1 MLSLIV
7 YRTYVWYN
15 IAMKIT
21 RGYKYRIYPNALQK
35 AAIDSTFGCCRFVY
49 NHCLSHRKEVYA
61 SDKRN
66 ASQYECMR
74 LVTALRH
81 DPEHIWLAA
90 CDSMALQEAVKDLNK
105 AFTNFFEK
113 RTGYPKFHKKSSAQ
127 SYRTRNQS
135 GGIRIEGNH
144 IVLPKL
150 GAVKAK
156 ISRFPAGRILNAT
169 VSRTATG
176 KYFVSLCCE
185 EELVPKPNAGG
196 RIALDLGIK
205 DLYVDSNGYKDPNPK
220 HLAKYEKKLC
230 REQRS
235 LSRMIEANI
244 AGYTKNRKPVWKKP
258 LSGCKNIQKQK
269 RKVALIH
276 EKIYNCRTDNLY
288 KVSSKLVNENQVIAL
303 ETLNVKG
310 MVRNHHLAKAIV
322 DASWSRFV
330 TILEYKAF
338 EHGCEILKVPTF
350 YPSSQTCSCCGYK
363 NPKVKDLKVRRW
375 ICPECGVVHDR
386 DHNAAKN
393 ILAKALRSA

>member
-1 MLSLIV
+1 M
-7 YRTYVWYN
+7 TQH
-15 IAMKIT
+15 K
-21 RGYKYRIYPNALQK
+21 GYKYRIYPNK
-35 AAIDSTFGCCRFVY
+35 AQAVLLSQFFGCCRFVY
-49 NHCLSHRKEVYA
+49 NRCLSYRKDVYA

-81 DPEHIWLAA
+81 DPEFVWLAS

-113 RTGYPKFHKKSSAQ
+113 RAGYPKFHRKSSEQ

-135 GGIRIEGNH
+135 GGIRIEGNR

-150 GAVKAK
+150 GPVKAK
-156 ISRFPAGRILNAT
+156 ISRLPGGRILNAT
-169 VSRTATG
+169 VSRSSTG

-196 RIALDLGIK
+196 TVGIDLGIK
-205 DLYVDSNGYKDPNPK
+205 ELYVDSNGNKEPSPK
-220 HLAKYEKKLC
+220 HLAKYEKQLR

-244 AGYTKNRKPVWKKP
+244 SGYTKNRKPVWKRP
-258 LSGCKNIQKQK
+258 LSECSNIQKQ
-269 RKVALIH
+269 RIKVARIH
-276 EKIYNCRTDNLY
+276 EKIYNCRTDNLH
-288 KVSSKLVNENQVIAL
+288 KASTRLVSKNQVIAL

-310 MVRNHHLAKAIV
+310 MVRNHHLAKAIS

-330 TILEYKAF
+330 TMLEYKEF
-338 EHGCEILKVPTF
+338 EHGCTVLMVPTF
-350 YPSSQTCSCCGYK
+350 FPSSQTCSSCGYK
-363 NPKVKDLKVRRW
+363 NPKVKDLKIRRW
-375 ICPECGVVHDR
+375 VCPECGVIHDR
-386 DHNAAKN
+386 DENAAKN
-393 ILAKALRSA
+393 ILAKALESA

>member
-1 MLSLIV
+1 M
-7 YRTYVWYN
+7 TQH
-15 IAMKIT
+15 K
-21 RGYKYRIYPNALQK
+21 GYKYRIYPSK
-35 AAIDSTFGCCRFVY
+35 AQAVLLSQFFGCCRFVY
-49 NHCLSHRKEVYA
+49 NRCLSYRKDVYA

-81 DPEHIWLAA
+81 DPEFVWLAA

-113 RTGYPKFHKKSSAQ
+113 RAGYPKFHKKSSVQ

-135 GGIRIEGNH
+135 GGIRIEGNR

-156 ISRFPAGRILNAT
+156 ISRLPSGRILNAT
-169 VSRTATG
+169 VSKTATG

-185 EELVPKPNAGG
+185 EELVLKPNAGG
-196 RIALDLGIK
+196 KLGVDLGIK
-205 DLYVDSNGYKDPNPK
+205 ELYVDSNGYVEPNPK
-220 HLAKYEKKLC
+220 YLAKYEKQLRC
-230 REQRS
+230 EQRS

-244 AGYTKNRKPVWKKP
+244 AGYTKDRKPIWKRP
-258 LSGCKNIQKQK
+258 LSECSNIQKQK
-269 RKVALIH
+269 RRVALIH
-276 EKIYNCRTDNLY
+276 EKIYNCRTDNLH
-288 KVSSKLVNENQVIAL
+288 KASTKLVNENQVIAL

-310 MVRNHHLAKAIV
+310 MVRNHHLAKAIS

-330 TILEYKAF
+330 TLLEYKTF
-338 EHGCEILKVPTF
+338 EHGCTVLRVPTF
-350 YPSSQTCSCCGYK
+350 FPSSQTCSCCGYK

-375 ICPECGVVHDR
+375 ICPECGIVHDR
-386 DHNAAKN
+386 DENAAKN
-393 ILAKALRSA
+393 ILTKALESA